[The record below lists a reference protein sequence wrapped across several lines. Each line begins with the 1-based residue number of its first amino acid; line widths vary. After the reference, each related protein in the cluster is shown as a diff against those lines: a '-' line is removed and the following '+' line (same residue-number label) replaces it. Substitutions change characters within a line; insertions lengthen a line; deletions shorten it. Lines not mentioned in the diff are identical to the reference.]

1 MSTKIINIFVIIISL
16 VTILAKHDLCQIIFS
31 DLILVKFLSIEQ
43 FLKNSIKKFGIN
55 SSKAWT
61 YKTLL
66 FYLNLINFLRQIKHL
81 SIMTIISLTRY
92 LISKK
97 KRY

>member
-16 VTILAKHDLCQIIFS
+16 VTILAKYDLCQIIFS

-66 FYLNLINFLRQIKHL
+66 FISNLINFLRQIKHL
-81 SIMTIISLTRY
+81 SIMIIISLTRY
-92 LISKK
+92 SISKK